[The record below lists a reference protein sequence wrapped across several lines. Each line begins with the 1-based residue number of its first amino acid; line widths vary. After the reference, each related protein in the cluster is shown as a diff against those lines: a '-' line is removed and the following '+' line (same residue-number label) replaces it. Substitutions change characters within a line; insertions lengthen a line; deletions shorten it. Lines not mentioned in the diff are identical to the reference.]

1 MQRCRAGFLRAG
13 QNELQPLDLSRLGPP
28 HHHESRTASRIA
40 QSISQKN
47 GHTDIVDLF
56 CNAQVRFPV
65 LSSNGSCFEGIRTRD
80 VDFLRDRGRR
90 SIYCIACCIGC
101 PWLPGGAN
109 GAFRPKFQA
118 RCWID

>member
-1 MQRCRAGFLRAG
+1 MQRCRAGLLRAG

-28 HHHESRTASRIA
+28 HRHESRTASRIA

-65 LSSNGSCFEGIRTRD
+65 LVAMAAALKVFARGTLTFFE
-80 VDFLRDRGRR
+80 
-90 SIYCIACCIGC
+90 IAVVVLFIASLAVLAALGC
-101 PWLPGGAN
+101 LWTLSDELEGV
-109 GAFRPKFQA
+109 RK
-118 RCWID
+118 